1 MVLEVCGEVDCRHP
15 TATELTLD
23 RVTVSEG
30 SLESGEQVD
39 QGARGRGRVHHRGGG
54 PVRPDGGAP
63 RPCGNASPPLACF
76 VLPRS
81 GFSTLASYHARP
93 RPLRRR
99 VGDRRLPGGRRD
111 RHCKRAPHLRHR
123 GATARRG
130 KGGARARLLRHRE
143 LWIHL
148 SVEAH
153 YGLREKGE
161 NRVSPYPQTR
171 IAMWLA
177 AAT

>member
-1 MVLEVCGEVDCRHP
+1 MACG
-15 TATELTLD
+15 D
-23 RVTVSEG
+23 RVRSPKAAWSRASRSTNGLVG
-30 SLESGEQVD
+30 VDESIIGV
-39 QGARGRGRVHHRGGG
+39 A
-54 PVRPDGGAP
+54 AP
-63 RPCGNASPPLACF
+63 CGQRAAPSRPCGNTSPPLACF

-123 GATARRG
+123 VATARRG